1 MVGNKSI
8 SCIILSCL
16 NDLFV
21 KERLIPSIKRTT
33 KHLTDWDIE
42 IMVIDAGPKQNFKMK
57 GIKVIKSLPYHIPK
71 AYNLGVKNT
80 DKKYLA
86 FFHDDVDTKKI
97 KKRNNKI
104 L

>member
-33 KHLTDWDIE
+33 KHLKDWDVE
-42 IMVIDAGPKQNFKMK
+42 IIVVDSGPTQDFKMEDV
-57 GIKVIKSLPYHIPK
+57 KVIKSLPYHIPK

-80 DKKYLA
+80 DKKYSSI
-86 FFHDDVDTKKI
+86 FS
-97 KKRNNKI
+97 
-104 L
+104 